1 MLPEAALFPVVSI
14 ERISSE
20 IKVMKKLIY
29 QLTISHDIPWTCL
42 MSSTTWCQ
50 VHTKKFTQTDFL
62 TMRVIE
68 HWKKEVW
75 EI

>member
-1 MLPEAALFPVVSI
+1 MLPGAALFPVVRI

-50 VHTKKFTQTDFL
+50 VRTKNLHRL
-62 TMRVIE
+62 TF
-68 HWKKEVW
+68 
-75 EI
+75 